1 LRNVW
6 ESCSLFACKLS
17 LNPKE
22 ICAAG
27 RIRIV
32 RKVSL
37 EKFVEKVS
45 KKNQEELEKI
55 RRFREVM
62 DQLVREK
69 TETYVVS
76 ITSDL

>member
-1 LRNVW
+1 MGGV
-6 ESCSLFACKLS
+6 EKLS

-22 ICAAG
+22 ICVTKRS
-27 RIRIV
+27 RIL
-32 RKVSL
+32 RKMEL
-37 EKFVEKVS
+37 EKFIEEVS

-55 RRFREVM
+55 RRFQEIM
-62 DQLVREK
+62 NQLVREK

>member
-1 LRNVW
+1 MEL
-6 ESCSLFACKLS
+6 EEFI
-17 LNPKE
+17 E
-22 ICAAG
+22 E
-27 RIRIV
+27 
-32 RKVSL
+32 VS
-37 EKFVEKVS
+37 E
-45 KKNQEELEKI
+45 KNQEELEKI

>member
-1 LRNVW
+1 M
-6 ESCSLFACKLS
+6 
-17 LNPKE
+17 
-22 ICAAG
+22 
-27 RIRIV
+27 

-55 RRFREVM
+55 RRFRELM
-62 DQLVREK
+62 DQLIREK
-69 TETYVVS
+69 NEIYVVS

>member
-1 LRNVW
+1 
-6 ESCSLFACKLS
+6 
-17 LNPKE
+17 
-22 ICAAG
+22 
-27 RIRIV
+27 
-32 RKVSL
+32 VSL

>member
-1 LRNVW
+1 VQ
-6 ESCSLFACKLS
+6 KLS

-22 ICAAG
+22 ICATG